1 MKAAGPN
8 SSRPQVRLARFMYR
22 YFAADRDR
30 VRTGST
36 ARHPAG
42 PLYERAEL
50 PGLCCN
56 AHNRQRPN
64 AMEEKILNLL
74 TQPMKTGEVAEATG
88 IEKKE
93 VEKIIKK
100 LVKEGKV
107 ESPKRC
113 YYAAVK

>member
-1 MKAAGPN
+1 MDITD
-8 SSRPQVRLARFMYR
+8 Q
-22 YFAADRDR
+22 D
-30 VRTGST
+30 
-36 ARHPAG
+36 
-42 PLYERAEL
+42 
-50 PGLCCN
+50 
-56 AHNRQRPN
+56 

>member
-1 MKAAGPN
+1 
-8 SSRPQVRLARFMYR
+8 
-22 YFAADRDR
+22 
-30 VRTGST
+30 
-36 ARHPAG
+36 
-42 PLYERAEL
+42 
-50 PGLCCN
+50 
-56 AHNRQRPN
+56 
-64 AMEEKILNLL
+64 MEEKILNLL

-113 YYAAVK
+113 YYAALKSPALPRGDTNRTSGCLRHKKRPQAAETVTVSRRRF